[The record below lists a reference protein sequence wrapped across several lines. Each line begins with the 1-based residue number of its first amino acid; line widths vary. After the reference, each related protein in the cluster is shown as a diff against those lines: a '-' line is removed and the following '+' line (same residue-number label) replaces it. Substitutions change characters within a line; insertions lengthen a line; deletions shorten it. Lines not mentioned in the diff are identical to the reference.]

1 MSQGHMYVQTHR
13 YFNEVQPNYT
23 QKTNKKASKQANIF
37 SHIFSGTSHA
47 VQGLFIC
54 EKVAPKATVYTWVC
68 EMSRA
73 SGEFILQRRIF
84 QMEFFFFDW
93 TVKLVD

>member
-1 MSQGHMYVQTHR
+1 MRFSQITHKKQTKKP
-13 YFNEVQPNYT
+13 Q
-23 QKTNKKASKQANIF
+23 NKQTF
-37 SHIFSGTSHA
+37 SHTSSVVTSHA